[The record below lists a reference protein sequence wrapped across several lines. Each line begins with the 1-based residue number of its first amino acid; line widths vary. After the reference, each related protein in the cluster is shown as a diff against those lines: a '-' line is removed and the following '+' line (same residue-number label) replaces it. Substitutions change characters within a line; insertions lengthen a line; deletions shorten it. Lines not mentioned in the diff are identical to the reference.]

1 MGNSKATNSR
11 KRAKFSR
18 RYIHSDLD
26 EGLRIASKRNGKSE
40 MEIMKAIGMKLKK
53 KKKRKAEK
61 KKERKAEWRFDF
73 RI

>member
-1 MGNSKATNSR
+1 VGNSKATNSR
-11 KRAKFSR
+11 KRAKR

-40 MEIMKAIGMKLKK
+40 MAIMKAIGMKLKK
-53 KKKRKAEK
+53 KKKRKAE
-61 KKERKAEWRFDF
+61 WRFDF